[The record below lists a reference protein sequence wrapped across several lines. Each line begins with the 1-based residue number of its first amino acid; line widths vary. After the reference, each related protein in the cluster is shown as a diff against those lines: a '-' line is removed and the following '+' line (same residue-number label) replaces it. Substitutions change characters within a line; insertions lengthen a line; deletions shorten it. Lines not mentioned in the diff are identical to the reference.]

1 MICGALQ
8 TLNEE
13 ALEDVLLGDPVAP
26 GEPIPPP
33 LPLPLATIR
42 ENHSPCPT
50 PSPPAI
56 VVQYFPTDNMPPPDQ
71 HDCTQ
76 LNVNQLCMNNDSN
89 SDKDKST
96 SGELDEFTL
105 THISHS
111 VRESGKVRFEKPSAK
126 LSREDQNLEP
136 TIIIMPANDCDQTI
150 VNLAYDQLG
159 DPPY

>member
-26 GEPIPPP
+26 GEPLPP
-33 LPLPLATIR
+33 PLATIS
-42 ENHSPCPT
+42 EHHSPCPT

-56 VVQYFPTDNMPPPDQ
+56 VVQYFPTDNMPPPDL

-76 LNVNQLCMNNDSN
+76 LNVNQLCMNNHSN
-89 SDKDKST
+89 SDNEKSKFV
-96 SGELDEFTL
+96 ELDEFTL
-105 THISHS
+105 THISS
-111 VRESGKVRFEKPSAK
+111 RESGKVKFEKPSAK
-126 LSREDQNLEP
+126 LSREDKNFEP
-136 TIIIMPANDCDQTI
+136 TVIIMPANHCDQTI
-150 VNLAYDQLG
+150 VNLSYDRMD